1 MKCRHCQNELK
12 YEFINLYNSPPSNSY
27 LSKDELNKPEILY
40 PLKIY
45 VCDKCFLVQIDEYK
59 KSNEIFNSNY
69 AYFSS
74 YSKTWLE
81 HAKKYVDNIIPRL
94 GLNNQSLVT
103 EIASNDGYL
112 LQYFKEKNIHCIG
125 IEPTHSTASVAKN
138 KGIDVIE
145 YFFSFELSKKLKKSD
160 LILGNNVLAH
170 VPDINDF
177 VKGVKNLLKDNGT
190 ATFEFPHILNLINEI
205 QFDTIYHEHFSYLSL
220 ITIKTIFET
229 FDLKI
234 YDVEEL
240 NTHGGSLRIFTS
252 HKNNDIKITDNVKYI
267 IDKEKKFNLDNIE
280 GYNNFELK
288 VRKIKFELL
297 EFLLKAKKENK
308 KVIAYG
314 AAAKGNTLL
323 NYCGIKSDLI
333 DFVVDLSPYK
343 QGKYMP
349 LSHIPIVSEENILK
363 FFLSPNLI
371 EDESQR
377 VYYVAMSRAKLNLF
391 ISVPSLSL
399 ELEEE
404 LRKHKIPIDIKRR
417 ENLLSGQQ

>member
-12 YEFINLYNSPPSNSY
+12 YEFIDLYNSPPSNSY
-27 LSKDELNKPEILY
+27 LLKEELNEPEILY

-59 KSNEIFNSNY
+59 KSNEIFNSDY

-74 YSKTWLE
+74 YSTTWLE

-94 GLNNQSLVT
+94 GLNNKSLVT

-112 LQYFKEKNIHCIG
+112 LQYFKEKNIPCIG
-125 IEPTHSTASVAKN
+125 IEPTHSTANAAKN

-145 YFFSFELSKKLKKSD
+145 DFFSFELSKKLQKSD

-177 VKGVKNLLKDNGT
+177 VKGIKQLLKYDGT
-190 ATFEFPHILNLINEI
+190 ATFEFPHILNLINEN

-240 NTHGGSLRIFTS
+240 KTHGGSLRIFVS
-252 HKNNDIKITDNVKYI
+252 HKNNNIKITNNVVYI
-267 IDKEKKFNLDNIE
+267 LDKERKFNLDKIE
-280 GYNNFELK
+280 GYNNFEVK
-288 VRKIKFELL
+288 AKKIKFELL

-333 DFVVDLSPYK
+333 DFVVDISPYK

-349 LSHIPIVSEENILK
+349 LSHIPIVSENNILNYKPDYILILPWNIKEEIIEQLSYINEWGGK
-363 FFLSPNLI
+363 FI
-371 EDESQR
+371 M
-377 VYYVAMSRAKLNLF
+377 A
-391 ISVPSLSL
+391 IPSLTEQNRTEQNRTEQNRTEQNSV
-399 ELEEE
+399 
-404 LRKHKIPIDIKRR
+404 I
-417 ENLLSGQQ
+417 

>member
-145 YFFSFELSKKLKKSD
+145 YFFSFESSS
-160 LILGNNVLAH
+160 G
-170 VPDINDF
+170 
-177 VKGVKNLLKDNGT
+177 
-190 ATFEFPHILNLINEI
+190 
-205 QFDTIYHEHFSYLSL
+205 
-220 ITIKTIFET
+220 
-229 FDLKI
+229 
-234 YDVEEL
+234 
-240 NTHGGSLRIFTS
+240 LRF
-252 HKNNDIKITDNVKYI
+252 
-267 IDKEKKFNLDNIE
+267 
-280 GYNNFELK
+280 
-288 VRKIKFELL
+288 
-297 EFLLKAKKENK
+297 
-308 KVIAYG
+308 
-314 AAAKGNTLL
+314 
-323 NYCGIKSDLI
+323 
-333 DFVVDLSPYK
+333 
-343 QGKYMP
+343 
-349 LSHIPIVSEENILK
+349 
-363 FFLSPNLI
+363 
-371 EDESQR
+371 
-377 VYYVAMSRAKLNLF
+377 
-391 ISVPSLSL
+391 
-399 ELEEE
+399 
-404 LRKHKIPIDIKRR
+404 
-417 ENLLSGQQ
+417 